1 MKALFL
7 SEIFL
12 RPMKALSLKSA
23 FVEVLPKLIF
33 GVVTLVSFDTS
44 GTHNILTQKPLDNE
58 LSIVLG

>member
-33 GVVTLVSFDTS
+33 GVVIMIIFSQIKTS
-44 GTHNILTQKPLDNE
+44 IDASE
-58 LSIVLG
+58 SCSR